1 MVEVGSG
8 TVKAARRR
16 SGAGQAA
23 LAPVADPGS
32 PPKIECVSQ
41 QQPRHR
47 TAVVF
52 CCDANYAPFACFAAS
67 QIAGLAPSR
76 GFDICLCHSE
86 DDAPPIA
93 GDLGV
98 GLRVCRIETGGALR
112 SLSLDHRR
120 TASTYLRLALPAAFA
135 GQYERVLYLD
145 SDIFVQGG
153 DFRALLDVDL
163 GARAV
168 AAVRD
173 NIQWRTPGRRP
184 EEFRRLG
191 IPATPY
197 FNAGVLL
204 LDVAAYNRQ
213 AILDRCLAFAA
224 AHPGALL
231 RNDQSLLNLVL
242 KDDWAELAPCWNWQY
257 TRASMLYEATEGAHV
272 IHFIGGK
279 KPWSHAGGALPLRF
293 RRAYRTFLAAHFPDA
308 PAIGPD
314 GTPPHRNLGYMRR
327 MLLRHLLAARRFADY
342 LGRFESD
349 LTVLRTT
356 APGRSG

>member
-1 MVEVGSG
+1 MDWMIEVGSG
-8 TVKAARRR
+8 RAIAAPRPGGASPPASGSLADSGAAR
-16 SGAGQAA
+16 
-23 LAPVADPGS
+23 
-32 PPKIECVSQ
+32 KMECVSQ
-41 QQPRHR
+41 QPRRHR
-47 TAVVF
+47 TAVAF

-67 QIAGLAPSR
+67 QIAALAPRRS
-76 GFDICLCHSE
+76 FDICLCHSE

-93 GDLGV
+93 GDLGI
-98 GLRVCRIETGGALR
+98 GFRSCRIETGGVLR
-112 SLSLDHRR
+112 SLALDQRR
-120 TASTYLRLALPAAFA
+120 TTSTYLRLALPAAFE
-135 GQYERVLYLD
+135 GQYDRVLYLD

-163 GARAV
+163 GERAV

-173 NIQWRTPGRRP
+173 NTQWRTPGRRP

-191 IPATPY
+191 LPAAPY

-213 AILDRCLAFAA
+213 AVLGRCLAFAA

-242 KDDWAELAPCWNWQY
+242 QEDWAELAPCWNWQY
-257 TRASMLYEATEGAHV
+257 TRASMLYEATTGAHV

-279 KPWSHAGGALPLRF
+279 KPWNHTGGALPLRF
-293 RRAYRTFLAAHFPDA
+293 RRAYRAFLDEHFPDV

-327 MLLRHLLAARRFADY
+327 MLVRHLLAAGRFADY
-342 LGRFESD
+342 LDRFESD

-356 APGRSG
+356 AAN